1 MVDLAVKD
9 QDAAAS
15 SLFAGLKIVDC
26 DSHLTEP
33 SELWSSRA
41 PASWLDRMPQQ
52 RTVDGV
58 TSWYVDGALWA
69 STGGNTIRKGREKV
83 KGSHVLNPFEEIDPA
98 AWNVKDRLGLM
109 DEMGLY
115 AQITYPNGIG
125 FASNHIFAIE
135 DVAQR
140 TLILQVLNDFYAD
153 AQEESGGRL
162 LPQAMLPIWDMDLTV
177 KEMERLID
185 RDIRGFTLSD
195 RPELLGL
202 PELDDEY
209 YTPMWDLFDNSG
221 SVVNFHIGSGKR
233 REEIEAG
240 RTGRYVPTPGQVP
253 AVASPT
259 WSSFGRYRQLVA
271 HSVQSHMSNVRIV
284 VNLCLSDLFDR
295 FPHLKIV
302 SVESG
307 IGWIPFML
315 ETMEFS
321 FDEMVTSNEELKLQ
335 KRRPSEYFHDH
346 IFCTFWYESHA
357 PKASI
362 PLIGVKNVL
371 IESDIPHPVCL
382 YPGLLDHLAE
392 VLGHL
397 DEWSIRRIMQDNAA
411 ELYNISLD

>member
-1 MVDLAVKD
+1 MVDAAVATPD
-9 QDAAAS
+9 IDIS
-15 SLFAGLKIVDC
+15 RFAGLKIVDC

-33 SELWSSRA
+33 RDLWSSRA
-41 PASWLDRMPQQ
+41 PASWRDRLPEQK
-52 RTVDGV
+52 TVDGV
-58 TSWYVDGALWA
+58 TSWYVDGRLWA
-69 STGGNTIRKGREKV
+69 STGGNTIRKGRQKV
-83 KGSHVLNPFEEIDPA
+83 RGSHVLNPFEEIDPS
-98 AWNVKDRLGLM
+98 AWNVSDRLGLM
-109 DEMGLY
+109 DDMGLY

-125 FASNHIFAIE
+125 FASNHIFALE
-135 DVAQR
+135 DVQQR
-140 TLILQVLNDFYAD
+140 TLILQLLNDFYAD
-153 AQEESGGRL
+153 VQEEAGGRL

-177 KEMERLID
+177 KEMERLLA

-209 YTPMWDLFDNSG
+209 YTPMWELFDSSG
-221 SVVNFHIGSGKR
+221 AVVNFHIGSGKR

-240 RTGRYVPTPGQVP
+240 RTGKYVPTPGQIP

-271 HSVQSHMSNVRIV
+271 QSVQSHMSNVRII

-295 FPHLKIV
+295 FPNLKIV

-307 IGWIPFML
+307 IGWIPFVL

-321 FDEMVTSNEELKLQ
+321 FNEMVTSDEELKHQ
-335 KRRPSEYFHDH
+335 KRRPTEYFHDH

-362 PLIGVKNVL
+362 PLIGAKNVL
-371 IESDIPHPVCL
+371 IESDIPHPVCY
-382 YPGLLDHLAE
+382 YPGLLEHLAE
-392 VLGHL
+392 VLGDL
-397 DEWSIRRIMQDNAA
+397 DDWSIRRILQDNAV
-411 ELYNISLD
+411 ELYKIPID